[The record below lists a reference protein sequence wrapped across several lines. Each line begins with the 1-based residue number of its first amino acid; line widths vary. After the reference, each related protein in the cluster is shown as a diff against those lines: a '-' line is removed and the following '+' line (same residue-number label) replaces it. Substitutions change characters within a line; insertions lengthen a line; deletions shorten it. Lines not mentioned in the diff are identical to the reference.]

1 MTGFAQFAE
10 QAGSLDAS
18 RPRPAQF
25 AGAVAVVTGAT
36 SGIGLA
42 TAALLAERGATVVCN
57 ASREPPPGTL
67 DAVPGH
73 AFLRADVADPAA
85 VAWLAAEVGHR
96 YGRLDHLVANAGVAP
111 LSTGGL
117 AAGGLAAGGL
127 AAGGLAA
134 GGLAAGGLE
143 PGGLEPGGLAAGGL
157 STQELV
163 LRTIA
168 VNQLG
173 VHHCLEILGG
183 LIQRTARSGA
193 IVTVS
198 SIDAIIGEPADPIYS
213 GSKAAVIASTR
224 AFAKIYREP
233 LVRVNCVAPG
243 LIDTPLVSSAVAAG
257 FDSAAAVQPTVLGR
271 LGQPVEVA
279 EPIAFL
285 LSPAASYITGQILRV
300 DGGFGA

>member
-1 MTGFAQFAE
+1 MEF
-10 QAGSLDAS
+10 AGS
-18 RPRPAQF
+18 
-25 AGAVAVVTGAT
+25 VALVTGAT
-36 SGIGLA
+36 RGIGLA
-42 TAALLAERGATVVCN
+42 TAVLLAKCGATVICN
-57 ASREPPPGTL
+57 ASREPASGVL

-73 AFLRADVADPAA
+73 AFLRADVADRAA
-85 VAWLAAEVGHR
+85 VAWLAEQVGHR
-96 YGRLDHLVANAGVAP
+96 YRRLDYLVANAGIAP
-111 LSTGGL
+111 VSTSG
-117 AAGGLAAGGL
+117 
-127 AAGGLAA
+127 
-134 GGLAAGGLE
+134 E
-143 PGGLEPGGLAAGGL
+143 PTAEHIW
-157 STQELV
+157 
-163 LRTIA
+163 RTIA

-183 LIQRTARSGA
+183 LIQQTATRGA

-243 LIDTPLVSSAVAAG
+243 LIDTPLVSSAVAVG
-257 FDSAAAVQPTVLGR
+257 FDMAAAVQPTVLGR
-271 LGQPVEVA
+271 VGQPVEVA

-285 LSPAASYITGQILRV
+285 LSPAASYITGQVLCV